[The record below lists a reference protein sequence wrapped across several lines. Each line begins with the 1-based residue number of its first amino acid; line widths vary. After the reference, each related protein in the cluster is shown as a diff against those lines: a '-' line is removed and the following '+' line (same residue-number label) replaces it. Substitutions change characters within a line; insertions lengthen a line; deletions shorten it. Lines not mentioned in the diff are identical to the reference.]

1 MQSNEPLELIALD
14 KAATMLASAES
25 FDDIKS
31 IRNVAK
37 AAQVY
42 VKAARCGLEAQN
54 RAACIR
60 IQAERKAGKW
70 LADLNLRGGDRKSK
84 SKGHPAP
91 LKLEDL
97 RITRDESKRWQRQ
110 ASVSEAVFQRYVST
124 SNQTGREVS
133 SAGLI
138 RFASNGS
145 QSGGNG
151 HAHKLAPERLAFPS
165 PPEDVSN
172 GSNAAKELIHEIADH
187 RRLLVSLLTP
197 ICTNEDAQLNS
208 AERRH
213 VKYLLSQIATA
224 LKKLNKLV

>member
-1 MQSNEPLELIALD
+1 MQSNEPHELIALD
-14 KAATMLASAES
+14 NAAKMLASAES

-42 VKAARCGLEAQN
+42 VKAARCGLESQN

-70 LADLNLRGGDRKSK
+70 LADLKLRGGDRKSQ

-97 RITRDESKRWQRQ
+97 GITRDESKRWQRQ
-110 ASVSEAVFQRYVST
+110 ASVSEEVFQTYVST
-124 SNQTGREVS
+124 SNQMGREVS

-138 RFASNGS
+138 RFARNGS
-145 QSGGNG
+145 ESGGNG
-151 HAHKLAPERLAFPS
+151 HAHKLAPERLAFPPFHGSS
-165 PPEDVSN
+165 PTM
-172 GSNAAKELIHEIADH
+172 ELIHEIADH

-197 ICTNEDAQLNS
+197 ICTNEDAQLNR

-213 VKYLLSQIATA
+213 VKYLLSQIETG